1 MLVDIQHAHT
11 PDASCKFPHQR
22 DLDGNVF
29 NPPSLWLPLDA
40 GLSCLNFEGALEH
53 LDGLG
58 TRLRRL
64 RSLVRVERFIAIGI
78 GHWPPSLRRA
88 ATCRCIVSGTLL
100 PPCNARFEPQDANRL
115 WHIGSHIWSTIE
127 MTLRSPGSSRY
138 PFRGGAPASLER
150 RDQGTDR
157 RGINAPGAVVS
168 EVARRHDMSPQHLFG
183 WRKAARAGLLTLPA
197 DEVPMFVPIVR
208 EARDD
213 GVAAAAG
220 VTVSGVITIEI
231 AGAVV
236 RAERGVDLGW
246 LRDVLRAVKAA
257 T

>member
-1 MLVDIQHAHT
+1 M
-11 PDASCKFPHQR
+11 
-22 DLDGNVF
+22 G
-29 NPPSLWLPLDA
+29 
-40 GLSCLNFEGALEH
+40 
-53 LDGLG
+53 
-58 TRLRRL
+58 RR
-64 RSLVRVERFIAIGI
+64 
-78 GHWPPSLRRA
+78 RRWSV
-88 ATCRCIVSGTLL
+88 ATKGRIVAES
-100 PPCNARFEPQDANRL
+100 
-115 WHIGSHIWSTIE
+115 
-127 MTLRSPGSSRY
+127 Y
-138 PFRGGAPASLER
+138 
-150 RDQGTDR
+150 
-157 RGINAPGAVVS
+157 APGAVVS

-213 GVAAAAG
+213 GVAAAVG
-220 VTVSGVITIEI
+220 VTVSGVITIGI